1 MERVSYLTLRKL
13 GQEDLKWLALRA
25 MNTRLKKQT
34 GTGEMVQ
41 PLEVTAFKDDLGLVP
56 SNSRWLTTTCN
67 SRDLTPSSK
76 CIRDQKC
83 RWYTYI
89 HIDKTVTYI
98 K

>member
-1 MERVSYLTLRKL
+1 MERVYYLTLRKL
-13 GQEDLKWLALRA
+13 GQEDLKWLAVRA

-67 SRDLTPSSK
+67 SSFWGPNALF
-76 CIRDQKC
+76 
-83 RWYTYI
+83 
-89 HIDKTVTYI
+89 
-98 K
+98 